1 MNKKII
7 AFTFVYA
14 VIMAGLLFIT
24 MNHNWN
30 PSGYSYDSDGST
42 VVIKEGLGQ
51 NETAELEAAE
61 NMSEILLL
69 QAAIQDVMNHWQ
81 LDLIVIS
88 LFFPLILFSVFKE
101 TQPFKEQIPH
111 KWFVVMAIGIIVIY
125 AVATVPSYI
134 GEIQSVHDRVNA
146 LIN

>member
-7 AFTFVYA
+7 AFTLVYA
-14 VIMAGLLFIT
+14 VIMAALLFIT
-24 MNHNWN
+24 LNYNWN
-30 PSGYSYDSDGST
+30 PSGYSYESDGST

-51 NETAELEAAE
+51 NEAAELDIAE

-69 QAAIQDVMNHWQ
+69 QTAIQNVESHWQ
-81 LDLIVIS
+81 VDLVVIS

-101 TQPFKEQIPH
+101 TQPFKEQLPH
-111 KWFVVMAIGIIVIY
+111 NWFVWITIGIIAIY

-134 GEIQSVHDRVNA
+134 GEIQSVHERVNA
-146 LIN
+146 LIK